1 MTGLYINMKS
11 YDFKDPSGKQ
21 IKGHNMNCLVD
32 GDIVKVSLSDEE
44 RDYLVKN
51 GASFGSEI
59 PLDVR
64 VKGKF
69 AKYILAH

>member
-1 MTGLYINMKS
+1 MTGLYIKMNS

-21 IKGHNMNCLVD
+21 IKGQNMNCLVD

-51 GASFGSEI
+51 GVSFGSEI